1 MMFPV
6 TLQLSELMKANDRV
20 LKVEKGKVRAE
31 DEKRVLE
38 TTVQEVG
45 RKLSESEAKLREA
58 EVHKRLLEKEFELKL
73 EMERENVTSA
83 KQGLEVELY
92 EAERNKKKKDE
103 VVRGL
108 KEELEKK

>member
-1 MMFPV
+1 M
-6 TLQLSELMKANDRV
+6 LEA
-20 LKVEKGKVRAE
+20 EKGKVRAE
-31 DEKRVLE
+31 AEKRDLE

-58 EVHKRLLEKEFELKL
+58 EVHKQLLEKEFELKL
-73 EMERENVTSA
+73 VMKEDNATSTIRALEGELGEA
-83 KQGLEVELY
+83 K
-92 EAERNKKKKDE
+92 RNKKKLDE